1 MIFNYRLSRCRRCVE
16 CAFGIMCSKWR
27 LLYKPIETKIEKA
40 ENIAKAITLLHNII
54 IDLDGIPNAIA
65 IEEAMESFEFQ
76 KKNQEITNISRK
88 SLNRYSN
95 DAKQFKDTLK
105 SYFNSPIGKISFQD
119 ICYYGKKSD

>member
-1 MIFNYRLSRCRRCVE
+1 
-16 CAFGIMCSKWR
+16 MCSKWR

-76 KKNQEITNISRK
+76 KKKSRNYK
-88 SLNRYSN
+88 
-95 DAKQFKDTLK
+95 
-105 SYFNSPIGKISFQD
+105 YFT
-119 ICYYGKKSD
+119 KKS